1 MISARNGEK
10 NILDCV
16 QVFPSG
22 KFAVD
27 FLLLSFYVLFLTLLD
42 FQA

>member
-1 MISARNGEK
+1 MISAHNGEK
-10 NILDCV
+10 NIVECV

-27 FLLLSFYVLFLTLLD
+27 FLLLSFHVLFISSLD
-42 FQA
+42 FQT